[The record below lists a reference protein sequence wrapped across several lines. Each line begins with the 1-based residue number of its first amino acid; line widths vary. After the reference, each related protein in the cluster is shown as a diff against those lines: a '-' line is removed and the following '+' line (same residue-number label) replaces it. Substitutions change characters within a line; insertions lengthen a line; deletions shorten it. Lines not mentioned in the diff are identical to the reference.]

1 MKLKISIVFLFV
13 LLIWAIP
20 YCCGGEIV
28 DIDVELSDPR
38 SLESNGKGLRIYL
51 PREVQVNDD
60 FIELAS
66 VGIIRGDRALVSKA
80 GSIGL
85 GKFAVT
91 GQQIIID
98 RVTILSRL
106 ASAGI
111 NSHEVVFTGV
121 EKVKVRRDEEVIS
134 GERFSEVARSFL
146 MTQIDTASVVQI
158 NLVGKQKDWILPK
171 GTGEVKLVPKMNRYS
186 TKSKAK
192 VWVSVMQEGTEIGGY
207 EVAFNLKYKCRKA
220 VALVDIRAGIMISS
234 DNVKIVTEEVS
245 LPEPSD
251 WSAPYGLVAKRNIR
265 KGDIVHINTVG
276 PVEPTVI
283 IKRKQMVVVKI
294 ETPGLTV
301 SSLGEALSDGK
312 VGEYIKVRMGMN
324 RNARQI
330 VAQVKPNGIVVPVY

>member
-1 MKLKISIVFLFV
+1 MKLKISTVFLFV

-20 YCCGGEIV
+20 YCCGGETV
-28 DIDVELSDPR
+28 DVGFELSDPH
-38 SLESNGKGLRIYL
+38 SVESNGKGLRIYL

-60 FIELAS
+60 SIELAS
-66 VGIIRGDRALVSKA
+66 VGIIRGDKALVSKA
-80 GSIGL
+80 GSIVL
-85 GKFAVT
+85 GKFVVT
-91 GQQIIID
+91 GQQVIID

-111 NSHEVVFTGV
+111 NSHEVVFTGT
-121 EKVKVRRDEEVIS
+121 EKVRVKRDEEVIS

-146 MTQIDTASVVQI
+146 MTQIDTASVAQI
-158 NLVGKQKDWILPK
+158 NLIGKQKDLVLPK
-171 GTGEVKLVPKMNRYS
+171 GTGEVKLVPKMNRYN

-207 EVAFNLKYKCRKA
+207 EIAFNLKYKCRKA
-220 VALVDIRAGIMISS
+220 VALVDIRADTMINSE
-234 DNVKIVTEEVS
+234 NVKIITEEKS

-251 WSAPYGLVAKRNIR
+251 WSAPYGLAAKRDIR

-276 PVEPTVI
+276 PVEPSVI
-283 IKRKQMVVVKI
+283 VKRKQMVVVKI

-312 VGEYIKVRMGMN
+312 IGEYIKVKMGMN